1 MFSQSLAL
9 VVLFKPG
16 FSLFKSPALGQ
27 LKQIALNLY
36 SVFALRLADYC
47 FDSLIL
53 VQSDRAQALWL
64 ELLRTAMSAANVLI
78 GCFPRQVYT
87 SYTTN
92 TRLIYEEN
100 EKSNCT
106 PQ

>member
-1 MFSQSLAL
+1 MM
-9 VVLFKPG
+9 LFKPG
-16 FSLFKSPALGQ
+16 LSLIKRPALGQ
-27 LKQIALNLY
+27 LKQVTLDLHR
-36 SVFALRLADYC
+36 VFALRLAHYG

-53 VQSDRAQALWL
+53 IQSDSTQAIWL
-64 ELLRTAMSAANVLI
+64 EFVWAVVSAADVLI

-100 EKSNCT
+100 EKANCT
-106 PQ
+106 L